1 MCAMTMLYYAIFRLA
16 TTVFGEDQKEAR
28 LWLERLD
35 GLKSLEDEKL
45 EGLERLEERLDKPK
59 RLEEGEL
66 DKLEEERK
74 QEERLEE

>member
-1 MCAMTMLYYAIFRLA
+1 MTMSQNAIFRLA

-45 EGLERLEERLDKPK
+45 DRLERPEERLDKPK
-59 RLEEGEL
+59 RLE
-66 DKLEEERK
+66 DRKLERL
-74 QEERLEE
+74 EERLEE